1 MNIVYAL
8 TRNVY
13 HKLLPS
19 IRSLMATNPKA
30 KVYIL
35 CEDDEFPFELPC
47 DATIINVAEQE
58 YFPPYGVNYNNQFTY
73 INLLKVC
80 YPQILKCNKVIHLD
94 IDTIIND
101 TLEPLWKT
109 DLKGKWFGAV
119 PEYQGRYKP
128 FGDLYYNMGVAVIN
142 LQRMR
147 QDNIVEPMREY
158 LNTVRQPWADQDAW
172 NKYAII
178 QGKAVTVDTR
188 YNENCMTGYTDNPA
202 IVHYCSIGDWY
213 ERRNMIRREYLD
225 KWM

>member
-1 MNIVYAL
+1 M
-8 TRNVY
+8 
-13 HKLLPS
+13 
-19 IRSLMATNPKA
+19 
-30 KVYIL
+30 
-35 CEDDEFPFELPC
+35 
-47 DATIINVAEQE
+47 
-58 YFPPYGVNYNNQFTY
+58 
-73 INLLKVC
+73 
-80 YPQILKCNKVIHLD
+80 
-94 IDTIIND
+94 
-101 TLEPLWKT
+101 
-109 DLKGKWFGAV
+109 

-172 NKYAII
+172 NKYGLI

-202 IVHYCSIGDWY
+202 IVHYCSIGDWW
-213 ERRNMIRREYLD
+213 ERPNMIRREYLD